1 MEEHGIDFRRELE
14 LFEAFRRWLNDGV
27 RSLPEPLRKQAVLLM
42 VATTAAAEHF
52 TASLAGYVLS
62 DNTWGETDVDP
73 EMAHLFLWH
82 AAEEVEH
89 RHVAS
94 DVYHHIG
101 GGYLRRAAA
110 KNGRAHARTHATN
123 SNTVC

>member
-14 LFEAFRRWLNDGV
+14 LFEAFRRWLNDGL

-62 DNTWGETDVDP
+62 DNTWGETDVTQ

-82 AAEEVEH
+82 AAEEVVH
-89 RHVAS
+89 RTVAS
-94 DVYHHIG
+94 ALG
-101 GGYLRRAAA
+101 QAS
-110 KNGRAHARTHATN
+110 GRERVCP
-123 SNTVC
+123 TV